1 MCIIAYCKERKLN
14 YSELINCWY
23 SNSDGAGIA
32 WQDKGFVHFK
42 KGFMELNDFKKFY
55 DKFDI
60 VPHVIHFRTQT
71 SGGISKDLTHPFVL
85 DFKNPLEGKTRQGVL
100 FHNGVI
106 ANWRDKLDL
115 IAYYCIGKNRRFPTG
130 RMSDSR
136 VMAILTK
143 ILGIGYLESIGAY
156 DRFLIMRPSTVN
168 LLGDW
173 IKESGIYFSNLDYE
187 DYNIYTNY
195 DDDLAGAYNNGFY
208 WEKQYRQR
216 SKKGDK
222 NTIHKK
228 V

>member
-156 DRFLIMRPSTVN
+156 DRFLIMRPCTVN

-187 DYNIYTNY
+187 DYNIYTDY
-195 DDDLAGAYNNGFY
+195 DDDLAGYGFGFE
-208 WEKQYRQR
+208 WQRQYKN
-216 SKKGDK
+216 KKRLNSYGK
-222 NTIHKK
+222 NKNHL
-228 V
+228 